1 MLLRS
6 ADTVSDLSAAIHVPL
21 TAKKFGLNRASG
33 SAGNGSIGRA
43 ITELSPCPG
52 SPQEILAAPG
62 CSRFSK
68 TSSARAGARP
78 KPDVTGCLLS
88 LDCRARFVQT
98 ERVPRWFTAGWLVFL
113 LLAAMVHAQDVR
125 SKTDGPGPSA
135 LSPTLTTYCMGCHNA
150 RLRTG
155 NLALDQFDPARVA
168 TAPDVWE
175 KVARKLRTREMPPAG
190 ARRPDDDTYRRLV
203 TSLESDLDAAAIATP
218 RPGRVPVHRLN
229 RTEYTNAIRDLL
241 ALDVDG
247 RQLLADEPAGN
258 GFDNVASVLTAS
270 PALIESYLSAA
281 STVARLA
288 VGDRSLGAVV
298 DTFKVA

>member
-1 MLLRS
+1 M
-6 ADTVSDLSAAIHVPL
+6 
-21 TAKKFGLNRASG
+21 SG
-33 SAGNGSIGRA
+33 EPGR
-43 ITELSPCPG
+43 
-52 SPQEILAAPG
+52 
-62 CSRFSK
+62 
-68 TSSARAGARP
+68 
-78 KPDVTGCLLS
+78 DVHLLS

-98 ERVPRWFTAGWLVFL
+98 EPVPRLTAGCLVFL
-113 LLAAMVHAQDVR
+113 LLPAMLHAQDVR
-125 SKTDGPGPSA
+125 SKTDGPGSSA
-135 LSPTLTTYCMGCHNA
+135 LNPTLTTYCMGCHNT

-168 TAPDVWE
+168 AAPDVWE

-190 ARRPDDDTYRRLV
+190 ARRPDEETYHRII
-203 TSLESDLDAAAIATP
+203 TSLESDLDAAAAGAP

-247 RQLLADEPAGN
+247 RQLIADEPAGN